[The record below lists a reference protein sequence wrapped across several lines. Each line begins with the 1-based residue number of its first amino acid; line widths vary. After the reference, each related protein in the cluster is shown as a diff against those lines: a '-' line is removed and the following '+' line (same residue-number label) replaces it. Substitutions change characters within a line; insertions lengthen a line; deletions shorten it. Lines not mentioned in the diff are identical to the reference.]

1 LDFFDEGWVSNRVMI
16 GPLLPKYNEYLS
28 FSYELYQMGEVD
40 AEESTSYNE
49 WVRRRFGQLEIQLAG
64 GEYA

>member
-1 LDFFDEGWVSNRVMI
+1 MI